1 MPNLFIDIEAR
12 FAKFQDSLDRAKKQT
27 DGFVSGISRSLAGLG
42 RIAGPLAGIASL
54 AGLTAAIKSTA
65 DAADE
70 LDKVSQKTGV
80 TTEALSELKFAA
92 EINNVTF
99 EELQEGFKKLAVAID
114 ANDDVFRRLGLDPK
128 SFQGLD
134 DALSQV
140 ADRFS
145 QIQDPAS
152 AAALAVDLF
161 GKSGND
167 LIPLLRLGKAGIEDF
182 REEARRLGLTIN
194 SDFAKNADAFND
206 EIERMQAAF
215 TGLKISIASG
225 VLPTLTKF
233 LEDLNRGTDI
243 ADGFVNALKLFGT
256 INPFKSVDANI
267 ASYRK
272 GIDDAR
278 KDLERLRAELQK
290 PGVVGTPRLAVE
302 SQIASLEKSIQNDS
316 ARLKFLQGQ
325 QAKDTVERFSGEQ
338 FKDARD
344 LGANN
349 RTFTPGA
356 KKLEKAAGS
365 SGVGGT
371 SDFESLKRSLT
382 SQLQTELRLT
392 EELILIEDKRFKA
405 LKPAQQGELRA
416 LAQRVDSLK
425 LEKEQQETVRQTIE
439 FEQSL
444 RDVSERDE
452 LASIEAKKSAIKRDF
467 EDRKLSAQEYYSFL
481 AAEETRANEIQ
492 LRNLRV
498 QQEIA
503 TERSQ
508 DISLPEQDRSS
519 ALLQE
524 AEVRQRI
531 NTLIIEQTEIEQRNA
546 RAAAQADDE
555 LLDRK
560 VAIAQQLNS
569 LRGTPDIELDRLALE
584 RQFRD
589 LPEEFKASITFQTFL
604 DTTIAEQQLDQFER
618 SAGVVE
624 QTLRIKEERI
634 SVDQESGIKTN
645 SEARSSIVEARQVA
659 ANELQEII
667 TKYEEVSKASGQAFG
682 AEQQARLESLKIKL
696 QELRTTTDEYAL
708 AFKQVG
714 EGPTQQF
721 FEDFISGSV
730 SAEDAFDK
738 FAKSV
743 QANLLKLTSEDLT
756 KKLFGALNGDGSED
770 SGISGL
776 LSGAAQFLGFGAG
789 QQQPAQQP
797 ITQIG
802 LQPTGGQGLI
812 APAASFAADL
822 FSGGE
827 EKDSSTDELSDAAA
841 SAATSLLGLSD
852 NSQTATSSVEDFS
865 SSFSVTDVVS
875 KIFEYFTATAAAE
888 AGTQALATATTT
900 AAAQIALAGSTAS
913 ASAAAGSFSADGNVF
928 SGGYQMAF
936 AKGGAFD
943 HGSLQA
949 FASGG
954 MFQDGKLQSFP
965 ASGMVNDRKLQAFAT
980 GGIVHAP
987 TTFPIKGGRTGLM
1000 GEAGP
1005 EAIMPLTKGAG
1016 GFQVYA
1022 VGGDGTSTTLNITRN
1037 ASGKLAV
1044 KLPSSAEAGPQFAMG
1059 GAFHGGIENY
1069 VMKFADGGVFT
1080 STASN
1085 VATVNAGAIT
1095 RQSASS
1101 QSSLE
1106 SIINRTDALPIRAY
1120 AYGGVARSPQVAV
1133 FGEGSRPEAF
1143 VPLPDGRSIPVTM
1156 DAQAQGI
1163 TVVQNITTPDANSFR
1178 RSRAALFNDVQS
1190 GLSAAASKN

>member
-12 FAKFQDSLDRAKKQT
+12 FAKFQDSLDRISKQSSQ
-27 DGFVSGISRSLAGLG
+27 FVNGLNRSFSLLRNIGVGIG
-42 RIAGPLAGIASL
+42 AGI
-54 AGLTAAIKSTA
+54 GLDQLTTAFQNTIN
-65 DAADE
+65 AADN
-70 LDKVSQKTGV
+70 LNSVSEKTGIAV
-80 TTEALSELKFAA
+80 SSLSELKFAA
-92 EINNVTF
+92 EQSNVSF
-99 EELQEGFKKLAVAID
+99 EELEAGLKAFAKSIDNADQAFSRIGLNAKQFKNLE
-114 ANDDVFRRLGLDPK
+114 
-128 SFQGLD
+128 
-134 DALSQV
+134 DALAAV
-140 ADRFS
+140 ADRFIK
-145 QIQDPAS
+145 IQNPIEAS
-152 AAALAVDLF
+152 SLAMELF
-161 GKSGND
+161 GKGGAA
-167 LIPLLRLGKAGIEDF
+167 LVPLLQKGAVGIEQF
-182 REEARRLGLTIN
+182 REEARKLNIVL
-194 SDFAKNADAFND
+194 SDDFAKAADEYND
-206 EIERMQAAF
+206 NIAKIGAAWQ
-215 TGLKISIASG
+215 
-225 VLPTLTKF
+225 
-233 LEDLNRGTDI
+233 
-243 ADGFVNALKLFGT
+243 ALKNRLASSILPFLGEAAEQLIAGTKVEGSLSGGLVRGATTSPGLDPAAKIRETEDDVRALEQRISKLSDNVGGGEFDFFGGSAEEV
-256 INPFKSVDANI
+256 NKLN
-267 ASYRK
+267 
-272 GIDDAR
+272 
-278 KDLERLRAELQK
+278 AELDE
-290 PGVVGTPRLAVE
+290 TR
-302 SQIASLEKSIQNDS
+302 
-316 ARLKFLQGQ
+316 
-325 QAKDTVERFSGEQ
+325 
-338 FKDARD
+338 
-344 LGANN
+344 
-349 RTFTPGA
+349 
-356 KKLEKAAGS
+356 KKLEYLRSLRDIQLRNDPALQALAEKGIGVRENTNLQNAGS
-365 SGVGGT
+365 ITVGGKKDEVDGKISAGQ

-467 EDRKLSAQEYYSFL
+467 EDRKLSAQEYYSLL

-503 TERSQ
+503 SERSQ
-508 DISLPEQDRSS
+508 DISLPEQDRSA

-546 RAAAQADDE
+546 RSAAQADDE

-604 DTTIAEQQLDQFER
+604 DTTIAQQQLDRFER
-618 SAGVVE
+618 DAGVVE
-624 QTLRIKEERI
+624 QTLRIKEDRI
-634 SVDQESGIKTN
+634 EVDQESGIKTN
-645 SEARSSIVEARQVA
+645 SEARSSVVEARKVA

-682 AEQQARLESLKIKL
+682 VEQQARLDALKIKL
-696 QELRTTTDEYAL
+696 QELRSTTDEYAL

-721 FEDFISGSV
+721 FEDIISGSA

-756 KKLFGALNGDGSED
+756 KKLFGALNGDGSEG

-776 LSGAAQFLGFGAG
+776 LSGAAQFLGFGPN

-797 ITQIG
+797 ITQQG
-802 LQPTGGQGLI
+802 LQFTGGQGFI

-827 EKDSSTDELSDAAA
+827 ENDSSTDELSDAAA

-936 AKGGAFD
+936 AKGGMFD
-943 HGSLQA
+943 DGELQA
-949 FASGG
+949 FA
-954 MFQDGKLQSFP
+954 
-965 ASGMVNDRKLQAFAT
+965 A
-980 GGIVHAP
+980 GGIVHKP

-1022 VGGDGTSTTLNITRN
+1022 VGEDGASTTLNITRN

-1044 KLPSSAEAGPQFAMG
+1044 KLPSSSEAGAQFAMG

-1085 VATVNAGAIT
+1085 VATVNAEAII

-1106 SIINRTDALPIRAY
+1106 SIINRTDALPVRAY

-1163 TVVQNITTPDANSFR
+1163 TVIQNITTPDANSFR

>member
-12 FAKFQDSLDRAKKQT
+12 FAKFQDGLDRAKKQT
-27 DGFVSGISRSLAGLG
+27 DGFISGIARSFASLG
-42 RIAGPLAGIASL
+42 RVAGPIAGIASF
-54 AGLTAAIKSTA
+54 AGLVAGIKSAA

-80 TTEALSELKFAA
+80 TTKALSELKFAA

-99 EELQEGFKKLAVAID
+99 DQLEDGFKKLAVAID
-114 ANDDVFRRLGLDPK
+114 ANDDIFRRLGLDPK
-128 SFQGLD
+128 SFDGID
-134 DALSQV
+134 DALAQV
-140 ADRFS
+140 ADRFA
-145 QIQDPAS
+145 QIQDPAQQ
-152 AAALAVDLF
+152 AALAVDLF
-161 GKSGND
+161 GKSGTD
-167 LIPLLRLGKAGIEDF
+167 LIPLLRLGKAGIQGF
-182 REEARRLGLTIN
+182 REEAQRLGITID
-194 SDFAKNADAFND
+194 SGFAKSADAFND
-206 EIERMQAAF
+206 ELTRMKAAF
-215 TGLKISIASG
+215 DGIKISLAES
-225 VLPTLTKF
+225 VLPSLTRF
-233 LEDLNRGTDI
+233 LEDLNRGINI
-243 ADGFVNALKLFGT
+243 AGGFGNALLALGT
-256 INPFKSVDANI
+256 INPFRSIDSNVAVYRESI
-267 ASYRK
+267 AK
-272 GIDDAR
+272 AR
-278 KDLERLRAELQK
+278 EDIKKLQEDLLK
-290 PGVVGTPRLAVE
+290 PGAVGTPKLAIQ
-302 SQIASLEKSIQNDS
+302 SQIAGLENGIRRDTT
-316 ARLKFLQGQ
+316 RLKFLEQ
-325 QAKDTVERFSGEQ
+325 QQSDAAVEKFSGEQ

-344 LGANN
+344 LGAQN

-356 KKLEKAAGS
+356 KKLDPAGARA
-365 SGVGGT
+365 GVGGT
-371 SDFESLKRSLT
+371 SDFESIKRSLT

-503 TERSQ
+503 SERSQ

-682 AEQQARLESLKIKL
+682 AEQQALLESLKIKL

-756 KKLFGALNGDGSED
+756 KKLFGALNGDGSEG

-776 LSGAAQFLGFGAG
+776 LSGAAKFLGFGAR
-789 QQQPAQQP
+789 QQQSAQQP
-797 ITQIG
+797 VTQQG
-802 LQPTGGQGLI
+802 LQFTGGQGLI

-822 FSGGE
+822 FSGGQ

-852 NSQTATSSVEDFS
+852 NSQTAKSSVEEFS

-900 AAAQIALAGSTAS
+900 AAAKIALAGNTAT
-913 ASAAAGSFSADGNVF
+913 ARSFSADGNVF

-936 AKGGAFD
+936 AKGGMFD
-943 HGSLQA
+943 DGELQA
-949 FASGG
+949 FA
-954 MFQDGKLQSFP
+954 
-965 ASGMVNDRKLQAFAT
+965 A

-1059 GAFHGGIENY
+1059 GAFIDGEIVKNKGIAIANSSKAFATGGSFHGGIENY
-1069 VMKFADGGVFT
+1069 VMQFADGGVFT

-1106 SIINRTDALPIRAY
+1106 SIINRIDALPIRAY